1 MVRRLN
7 LIKIVI
13 LLLLVSPAISW
24 DWTTHQYAAREI
36 CDRLECGQC
45 LDYMLNG
52 SIAPDK
58 DFKDFINHHCYDPL
72 SECPKGG
79 WTCPDVFDCP
89 AIAKS
94 VEWLDKATSDYGC
107 EKFYDIGVASHYY
120 LDSRVFW
127 HRVSNED
134 ESQCHARFESL
145 VGDEIS
151 QNFSIS
157 VCSINVTKG
166 DFEGYIT
173 GFEEQLTQK
182 PDYTWAA
189 IVAIALVVVLAVRF
203 RK

>member
-1 MVRRLN
+1 MN
-7 LIKIVI
+7 LTKIVV
-13 LLLLVSPAISW
+13 LLLLVSPGLSW

-36 CDRLECGQC
+36 CNHLGCGLC

-52 SIAPDK
+52 SIAPDR

-72 SECPKGG
+72 YECPQGG

-94 VEWLDKATSDYGC
+94 EDWLAKAATDYEC

-127 HRVSNED
+127 HRVTGED
-134 ESQCHARFESL
+134 ESSCHARFESL
-145 VGDEIS
+145 VGEEIS

-157 VCSINVTKG
+157 VCSINITKA
-166 DFEGYIT
+166 DFEGYVA
-173 GFEEQLTQK
+173 GFEEQLSPT
-182 PDYTWAA
+182 PDYTWAVIA
-189 IVAIALVVVLAVRF
+189 AIALALVLAFRF